1 MNFCVKCGKD
11 CESSIDGLCIDC
23 FLDGK
28 KLTSMPHHTD
38 LQVCTNCGE
47 FRIHESWVVK
57 DRLEAIEDAGIEQ
70 FSVMKEAK
78 IKEIGAAVEEHDD
91 MNYVVRIQALLDVS
105 GVEVESEDSIIVRV
119 KNTVC
124 KRCSRYLGNY
134 YESILQVRSNDK
146 DLPSALRQEVID
158 RMETYVSVQSS
169 THRDIFI
176 TKIEIVHGGVDFYLS
191 SIQLGK
197 ALAKV
202 LTDSYSAESK
212 EAAKLVGQTR
222 DGQDMYRVTYL
233 VRLPDFHVG
242 DIIEYQKR
250 IYVLTRVSNAGGKII
265 DLSNFKERSVKRTEL
280 NDIRVLLKSSEIM
293 DAAVISRTGGEV
305 QTMDP
310 KTYRT
315 VDVVVPEETE
325 VGETIRVADI
335 EGTLYYIPW

>member
-11 CESSIDGLCIDC
+11 CESPIDGLCIDC

-28 KLTSMPHHTD
+28 KLTNMPHHTD

-57 DRLEAIEDAGIEQ
+57 DKMNAIEDAGIEQ
-70 FSVMKEAK
+70 FSVIKEARV
-78 IKEIGAAVEEHDD
+78 KEIVATVEEHDD
-91 MNYVVRIQALLDVS
+91 MNYVVHLCAILEIC
-105 GVEVESEDSIIVRV
+105 GVEVEAEDSIIVRI

-124 KRCSRYLGNY
+124 KRCSRFLGSY

-146 DLPSALRQEVID
+146 NLPSTLRQEVVDRID
-158 RMETYVSVQSS
+158 TYVAMQSK
-169 THRDIFI
+169 THRDVFI
-176 TKIEIVHGGVDFYLS
+176 TKYEIVQGGVDVYLS

-197 ALAKV
+197 SLAKILV
-202 LTDSYSAESK
+202 DSYSAEFK

-242 DIIEYQKR
+242 DVIAYQKR
-250 IYVLTRVSNAGGKII
+250 IYVLVRVSNSGGKLT

-280 NDIRVLLKSSEIM
+280 DDVQILLKSSDIM
-293 DAAVISRTGGEV
+293 DAVVVCRTGNEV
-305 QTMDP
+305 QVVDP

-315 VDVVVPEETE
+315 VDVMVPDDVD
-325 VGETIRVADI
+325 VGETLRVADI
-335 EGTLYYIPW
+335 EGVHYYVPW